1 MPSPSRWPWLRRA
14 LGSALVM
21 GAAWAGT
28 AHAGGAQFCGRTQPL
43 TAGQQARLLQ
53 FAGVVRS
60 ALADSAAQVVLISRS
75 GLDLSRFH
83 IRYSHA
89 AIAWRNEQGVWSARQ
104 LYYACDE
111 GRPRLYDQGL
121 AGFVM
126 GVDNPALGYVSIVP
140 LHGPAAAEVRA
151 ALLDTPRALR
161 LLSARYSANAYAF
174 GLDYQNCNQWVA
186 ELLATAWGGL
196 PDGDDLRAR
205 AQGWLRG
212 ADYAPEPIDVNSHA
226 LMFAAGFVP
235 LVHLRDHPEDDRY
248 AMKLRVSL
256 PASLEAFLRQRLPG
270 SERTEMCH
278 DGQHVVVRQGWTPI
292 ADGCRPEPSDRVLP
306 ING

>member
-1 MPSPSRWPWLRRA
+1 MTLPRLLRQWGAALA
-14 LGSALVM
+14 LGVAAA
-21 GAAWAGT
+21 GA

-43 TAGQQARLLQ
+43 TAPEQARLLQ

-60 ALADSAAQVVLISRS
+60 ALAETPAQAVLISRS
-75 GLDLSRFH
+75 GLDLSRFG

-89 AIAWRNEQGVWSARQ
+89 AIAWRDEGGAWSARQ

-121 AGFVM
+121 AGFIM
-126 GVDNPALGYVSIVP
+126 GVDNPAQGYVSIVP
-140 LHGPAAAEVRA
+140 LPDAAAAEVRA

-174 GLDYQNCNQWVA
+174 GLDYQNCNQWVV

-196 PDGDDLRAR
+196 TDGEDLRAR

-212 ADYAPEPIDVNSHA
+212 AGYAPEPVHVDSHW

-235 LVHLRDHPEDDRY
+235 LIHLRDHPEEDRY
-248 AMKLRVSL
+248 AMRLRVSL
-256 PASLEAFLRQRLPG
+256 PASLEAFVRQRLPQAK
-270 SERTEMCH
+270 RTEFCH
-278 DGQHVVVRQGWTPI
+278 DGERVVVHHGWTPLP
-292 ADGCRPEPSDRVLP
+292 DGCRPADGDRVLP